1 LKTPFMSRPILP
13 VVLLSEFCINNLEM
27 NDFKTEASIQGQPSP
42 SISGLVMKMGAATLS
57 RLCLNTARRFPY
69 PFAPAL
75 SRGLGVPLT
84 AVTSLIAVNQATG
97 ILGVLFGPFGD
108 RFGYRIMMMTGLGML
123 VVGMFA
129 GGFLPFYGVV
139 LLALLLAGFGK
150 SLFDPAIQAYV
161 GDRVPFHRRGLV
173 IGVLETSWAGS
184 TLVGVPLIGLL
195 IDGMGWR
202 APFFALGGLGL
213 VGLVCFHF
221 LIPRDVERGGT
232 SRGPSALL
240 RAWGRLIREKQA
252 LGMMGFA
259 FFVSLAND
267 NLFVIYGVWLEE
279 SFGLSIV
286 AIGIGTGIIGAAELL
301 GEALT
306 ASLSD
311 RLGLKRSVII
321 GLIFSGISY
330 ALLPL
335 VGRTLSFSLGGL
347 FFIFLTLEFSIVTC
361 LSLCTEILPSY
372 RATMMSGYIAAAGL
386 GRVSGA
392 MIGGPVW
399 LVGGLEAIS
408 VVSTLVTVL
417 ALVALLWGL
426 KNWQRAREAHS
437 GGV

>member
-1 LKTPFMSRPILP
+1 MPGGPNPSVAGLALKIGT
-13 VVLLSEFCINNLEM
+13 
-27 NDFKTEASIQGQPSP
+27 
-42 SISGLVMKMGAATLS
+42 ATLS

-97 ILGVLFGPFGD
+97 ILGVLFAPFGD
-108 RFGYRIMMMTGLGML
+108 RFGYRIMMMTGLSML

-129 GGFLPFYGVV
+129 GGLLPYYGVV
-139 LLALLLAGFGK
+139 LTALLLAGFGK

-161 GDRVPFHRRGLV
+161 GERVPFHRRGSV

-195 IDGMGWR
+195 IDGLGWR
-202 APFFALGGLGL
+202 SPFFVLGGLGF
-213 VGLVCFHF
+213 VGLVCLHF
-221 LIPRDVERGGT
+221 LIPQDGERRGT
-232 SRGPSALL
+232 TRGVSALI

-252 LGMMGFA
+252 VGIMGFA

-279 SFGLSIV
+279 SFGLSVV

-321 GLIFSGISY
+321 GLILTGISY
-330 ALLPL
+330 ALLPR
-335 VGRTLSFSLGGL
+335 VGLRLSLSLGGL
-347 FFIFLTLEFSIVTC
+347 FFVFLTLEFSIVTC
-361 LSLCTEILPSY
+361 LSLCTEVLPAY

-386 GRVSGA
+386 GRIGGA

-399 LVGGLEAIS
+399 LAGGLEAIS
-408 VVSTLVTVL
+408 LVSTLVTGL
-417 ALVALLWGL
+417 ALLSLVWGL
-426 KNWQRAREAHS
+426 RNWQRAS
-437 GGV
+437 GGPSGGARADRA

>member
-1 LKTPFMSRPILP
+1 M
-13 VVLLSEFCINNLEM
+13 
-27 NDFKTEASIQGQPSP
+27 KTETPIPAKPNP
-42 SISGLVMKMGAATLS
+42 PISGLVLKMGAATLS

-69 PFAPAL
+69 PFAPAI

-97 ILGVLFGPFGD
+97 LLGAFFGPFGD
-108 RFGYRIMMMTGLGML
+108 RFGYRIMMLTGLGML

-129 GGFLPFYGVV
+129 GGLLPFYGVV

-161 GDRVPFHRRGLV
+161 GERVPFHRRGSV

-184 TLVGVPLIGLL
+184 TLVGIPLIGLL

-213 VGLVCFHF
+213 VGLVCVYF
-221 LIPRDVERGGT
+221 LIPRDVERGET
-232 SRGPSALL
+232 STGPIAVL
-240 RAWGRLIREKQA
+240 RAWGRLIREKPA

-259 FFVSLAND
+259 FLVSLAND

-311 RLGLKRSVII
+311 RLGLKRAVII
-321 GLIFSGISY
+321 GLILSGTSY
-330 ALLPL
+330 VLLPL
-335 VGRTLSFSLGGL
+335 VGHTLSFSLGGL
-347 FFIFLTLEFSIVTC
+347 FFVFLTLEFSIVTC
-361 LSLCTEILPSY
+361 LSVCTEVLPTY
-372 RATMMSGYIAAAGL
+372 RATMMSGYTSAAGL
-386 GRVSGA
+386 GRVLGA

-399 LVGGLEAIS
+399 VAGGLKAIS
-408 VVSTLVTVL
+408 LISTLATVL
-417 ALVALLWGL
+417 ALVVLVWGL
-426 KNWQRAREAHS
+426 RHWQRAQ
-437 GGV
+437 GGGASQSSRTDSL